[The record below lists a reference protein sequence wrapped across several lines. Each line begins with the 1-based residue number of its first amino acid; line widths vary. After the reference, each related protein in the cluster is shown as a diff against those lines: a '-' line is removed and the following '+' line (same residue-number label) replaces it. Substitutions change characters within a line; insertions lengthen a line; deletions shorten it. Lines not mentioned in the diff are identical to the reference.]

1 MSLLPTEGMP
11 SGVLVYLNQETGE
24 WVMSVN
30 RFIKKM
36 VTEEH
41 YVELIG
47 QAKEFLREARAAG
60 HDVVDPDDEDAIRER
75 LPGIGDEIGGLES
88 VNRVLE
94 GGLEEAADILPKL
107 WGWIVGIDE
116 EPWEPDQS

>member
-1 MSLLPTEGMP
+1 MSLMNTENMP
-11 SGVLVYLNQETGE
+11 SGVLVYLNPETGE

-30 RFIKKM
+30 RFTKKM

-47 QAKEFLREARAAG
+47 QAKDFLREARAAG
-60 HDVVDPDDEDAIRER
+60 HEVVDPDDEDAIRER
-75 LPGIGDEIGGLES
+75 LPQVGEEISGLES

-116 EPWEPDQS
+116 DPWEPDQD

>member
-11 SGVLVYLNQETGE
+11 NGVLVYLNPETGD

-30 RFIKKM
+30 RFTKKK

-41 YVELIG
+41 YVDLIG
-47 QAKEFLREARAAG
+47 QAKEFLREARAHG

-75 LPGIGDEIGGLES
+75 LPKVGEEIEGLES

-94 GGLEEAADILPKL
+94 RGLEEAAEILPKL

-116 EPWEPDQS
+116 EPWEPEQD